1 MIGFVLGLIIGCA
14 VGYVACALLSGSEDG
29 YWEEDDLDD

>member
-1 MIGFVLGLIIGCA
+1 MIGFILGLII
-14 VGYVACALLSGSEDG
+14 GYVACALLSGSEDG